1 MSARPLFT
9 AVPTA
14 LAAVVGLAWLTS
26 AAAFNGGYD
35 GAPQIAQA
43 TPPAAPSPPAAGGG
57 PAHGPGPGMGPGMMG
72 MGGPEHMM
80 REFSPKAFC
89 EDRIARRIGQRAY
102 LKARLDLKPDQMSA
116 WDAFQKAADEAS
128 AKEKARCASLPTEMK
143 EPPTLMQRLD
153 RQEAMM
159 KTRIESI
166 EAVKPSLM
174 ALYDKL
180 SPEQKAV
187 LDRPMMGPHRGG
199 PGRRHRRG

>member
-1 MSARPLFT
+1 MRVRPLFS

-14 LAAVVGLAWLTS
+14 LVAVAGLAWLTS

-43 TPPAAPSPPAAGGG
+43 APPAAPPPAAGGG
-57 PAHGPGPGMGPGMMG
+57 AAPS
-72 MGGPEHMM
+72 GGPERMV

-89 EDRIARRIGQRAY
+89 EERIARRIGQRAY
-102 LKARLDLKPDQMSA
+102 LKAKLDLKPDQMSA

-128 AKEKARCASLPTEMK
+128 AKEKARCATLPTEMK

-159 KTRIESI
+159 KSRIESI
-166 EAVKPSLM
+166 EMVKPSLL

-180 SPEQKAV
+180 STEQKAA
-187 LDRPMMGPHRGG
+187 LDRPMMGPYRGG
-199 PGRRHRRG
+199 PGRRHRHG

>member
-1 MSARPLFT
+1 MPVRPLFT

-14 LAAVVGLAWLTS
+14 LVAVVGLAWLTS

-43 TPPAAPSPPAAGGG
+43 APPAAPPPAAGGG
-57 PAHGPGPGMGPGMMG
+57 AAPGTPGVA
-72 MGGPEHMM
+72 GGPERMV

-102 LKARLDLKPDQMSA
+102 LKAKLDLKPDQMPA

-128 AKEKARCASLPTEMK
+128 AKEKARCATLPTEMK
-143 EPPTLMQRLD
+143 EPPTLIQRLD

-159 KTRIESI
+159 KTRSESI
-166 EAVKPSLM
+166 QAVKPSLT

-187 LDRPMMGPHRGG
+187 LDRPMMGPHRHHG
-199 PGRRHRRG
+199 PGRHRHRHG